1 MSILIFIIMLVALI
15 VGHEFGHLIVA
26 KLSGMKVPE
35 FGLGFPPKLWGKK
48 IGETEYT
55 INALPFGGFVKIVG
69 EDDAGLEDPRAFAR
83 RPKILQAATLFAG
96 PFSNLI
102 LGLIL
107 STSALMIGI
116 PALVG
121 GTENAEYIQNPH
133 VRAVQVLAGSPAFTA
148 GIKAG
153 DEIVSI
159 SSNSIET
166 KIEKPEDVL
175 TAIEE
180 AEGPLTVGVLR
191 GGVQTEF
198 TVTPIKGVD
207 PENPERLVIGI
218 APALV
223 GTLSLPIEKAFIA
236 GVTDTFTQTK
246 GILIGLGT
254 LIGQAFTLS
263 ADISTITG
271 PVGIVSLVGDAS
283 GFGLGSILS
292 LAALISMNLAIV
304 NLLPFPALDGG
315 RLAFL
320 FVETISRRKIPARVS
335 DIINVAG
342 FGVLIILML
351 AVTAHDIF
359 RLVS

>member
-1 MSILIFIIMLVALI
+1 MLVALI

-121 GTENAEYIQNPH
+121 DTENAQYIHDPH
-133 VRAVQVLAGSPAFTA
+133 VRAVQVLQNSPAFNA

-159 SSNSIET
+159 SSNSVET

-175 TAIEE
+175 ASIQE
-180 AEGPLTVGVLR
+180 AKGPLTIGVLR
-191 GGVQTEF
+191 NNVHQDF
-198 TVTPIKGVD
+198 TVTPLAGIDAK
-207 PENPERLVIGI
+207 NPERLVVGI

-223 GTLSLPIEKAFIA
+223 GTLSLPIEKAFVA

-246 GILIGLGT
+246 GIIIGLGT
-254 LIGQAFTLS
+254 LIGNALTFS
-263 ADISTITG
+263 ADISNITG

-283 GFGLGSILS
+283 GFGLGSVLS

-315 RLAFL
+315 RLAL
-320 FVETISRRKIPARVS
+320 LGIETISRRKIPARVS
-335 DIINVAG
+335 DIINIAG
-342 FGVLIILML
+342 FSILIILML